1 MKGMNDLFSKDLQ
14 TRRLVSSKAIHIFE
28 NYGFSEIQTP
38 ILEELSLFVRS
49 VGENTDIV
57 SKEMYTLEDRDGTKI
72 CMRPENT
79 AGTMRALIENNLI
92 SADQE
97 AKVFYIGPMFRRE
110 RPQKGRL
117 REFTQIGAEFLGS
130 QAPSVD
136 VEFLA
141 MIHDWLSS
149 LPTGNIKLL
158 INSLGEPSERQDYLK
173 TLRAYFEPLKD
184 QLCADCQRRLTQNT
198 LRLLDCKNPT
208 CIALVEKSPSI
219 LDSLGAESKQHFFDV
234 QSGLKN
240 LDVAF
245 EVSHKLVRGL
255 DYYTRTVFEFIA
267 ESGLG
272 AQNTVAGGGRYDGL
286 SKELGGPDVPGIGMA
301 AGLERLVILM
311 EEGGFILEPKRPDLC
326 LVAADPVGREKA
338 LELLIA
344 LRRKDLFVEF
354 DHKERSV
361 KSQMRRADRLKSKE
375 VLVLGSQEVESG
387 KAVIKNLDSGETR
400 EVKLSDLH

>member
-1 MKGMNDLFSKDLQ
+1 MNDLFSKDLQ
-14 TRRLVSSKAIHIFE
+14 IRRLVSSKAIHIFE

-79 AGTMRALIENNLI
+79 AGTLRALIENNLI

-97 AKVFYIGPMFRRE
+97 AKVFYIGSMFRRE

-136 VEFLA
+136 IEFLA

-149 LPTGNIKLL
+149 LPIGKIKLV
-158 INSLGEPSERQDYLK
+158 INSLGEPAERQDYLK
-173 TLRAYFEPLKD
+173 ALRAYFEPLKD
-184 QLCADCQRRLTQNT
+184 KLCVDCQRRLTQNT

-208 CIALVEKSPSI
+208 CGALVEKSPSI
-219 LDSLGAESKQHFFDV
+219 LDSLGAESKQHFLDV
-234 QSGLKN
+234 QSGLKK
-240 LDVAF
+240 LGVAF

-311 EEGGFILEPKRPDLC
+311 EESGFISEPKRPDLC
-326 LVAADPVGREKA
+326 LVAADPIGRQKA

-361 KSQMRRADRLKSKE
+361 KSQMRRADRLRSKE

-387 KAVIKNLDSGETR
+387 KALIKSLDSGETR
-400 EVKLSDLH
+400 EVRL

>member
-1 MKGMNDLFSKDLQ
+1 MKGMNDLFAKDLQ
-14 TRRLVSSKAIHIFE
+14 TRRFVCSKAIHVFE

-38 ILEELSLFVRS
+38 VLEELSLFVRS

-79 AGTMRALIENNLI
+79 AGVVRALVENNLI

-130 QAPSVD
+130 PAPSAD
-136 VEFLA
+136 IEFLA
-141 MIHDWLSS
+141 MIHDWLSD
-149 LPTGNIKLL
+149 LPIGKIKLVV
-158 INSLGEPSERQDYLK
+158 NSLGQPDERGNYL
-173 TLRAYFEPLKD
+173 TALRAYFEPLTDK
-184 QLCADCQRRLTQNT
+184 LCADCQRRLKTNV
-198 LRLLDCKNPT
+198 LRLLDCKNEN
-208 CIALVEKSPSI
+208 CSKLADAAPSI
-219 LDSLGAESKQHFFDV
+219 HDYLGEESSAHFQTV
-234 QSGLKN
+234 QAGLRN
-240 LDVAF
+240 LGIAF
-245 EVSHKLVRGL
+245 EISNRLVRGL

-286 SKELGGPDVPGIGMA
+286 AKELGGPDVPGIGMA
-301 AGLERLVILM
+301 AGVERMVLLLEENGYVQEL
-311 EEGGFILEPKRPDLC
+311 KRPDLS
-326 LVAADPVGREKA
+326 LISADPAGRQKA
-338 LELLIA
+338 FDLLFA
-344 LRRKDLFVEF
+344 LRRKGLFVDF

-361 KSQMRRADRLKSKE
+361 KSQMRRADRLRSKE
-375 VLVLGSQEVESG
+375 ALVLGNQEVESG
-387 KAVIKNLDSGETR
+387 KAVIKNLESGETR
-400 EVKLSDLH
+400 EIRLSDL